1 MEYRSSKFPKVSI
14 GLPVYNGEKYLNK
27 TLENLLG
34 QSFLDIEIV
43 ISDDGSSDQTQEI
56 CKQFVNRDSR
66 IRYFRQNNNF
76 GMPVKNFRFV
86 LDKAL
91 GEYFMF
97 ASHDDCWDQQYVEEL
112 VNMLDSDPN
121 CSLAFSNFKIK
132 NLQGKEE
139 IKVDVSSSVSG
150 SKFIRYMTR
159 IIDTQPALIFGLFR
173 KKLIK
178 SEDLMLADHFE
189 FHFGNLMALKGKIKI
204 VDKYMMYWGIEGSR
218 DSYSMTGKKIPS
230 YKKYFIQQIK
240 LIINNFNFLKWPIP
254 ILYLSFWLVNGWFKR
269 RVFPNKYTINFN

>member
-97 ASHDDCWDQQYVEEL
+97 ASHDDSWDQQYVEEL

-218 DSYSMTGKKIPS
+218 VSYSMTGKKIPS
-230 YKKYFIQQIK
+230 YRKYFIKQIK
-240 LIINNFNFLKWPIP
+240 LIINNFNFLKWPIL